1 MRILLITG
9 EFCSNHRSA
18 LDTFKRYM
26 TENPEFAEWYKH
38 CQANPL
44 LKKKGIPECILFVTQ
59 RLTKYPL
66 LIDPLLK
73 SSRDDKVEQEKLQK
87 AMLLV
92 KEILVDVDAKVAEK
106 EKEERRLSIYKKIDV
121 KSFAMFKKAKF
132 RKSDMIDTNRP
143 LK

>member
-1 MRILLITG
+1 MARRITYIFHL
-9 EFCSNHRSA
+9 
-18 LDTFKRYM
+18 
-26 TENPEFAEWYKH
+26 
-38 CQANPL
+38 
-44 LKKKGIPECILFVTQ
+44 Q

-87 AMLLV
+87 AMLMV
-92 KEILVDVDAKVAEK
+92 KEILVEVDAKVAEK

-121 KSFAMFKKAKF
+121 KSFAMYKKAKF

>member
-1 MRILLITG
+1 MKL
-9 EFCSNHRSA
+9 N
-18 LDTFKRYM
+18 
-26 TENPEFAEWYKH
+26 
-38 CQANPL
+38 
-44 LKKKGIPECILFVTQ
+44 LFQ

-87 AMLLV
+87 AMLMV

-121 KSFAMFKKAKF
+121 KSFAMYKKNKF